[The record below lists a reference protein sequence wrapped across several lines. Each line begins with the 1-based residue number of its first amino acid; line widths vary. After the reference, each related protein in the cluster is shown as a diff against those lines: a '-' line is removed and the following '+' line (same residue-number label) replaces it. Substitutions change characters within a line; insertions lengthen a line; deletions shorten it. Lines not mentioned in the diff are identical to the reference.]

1 MAVNFFPDAGT
12 STGGGVTGDYI
23 PLTQRGSAN
32 GVATLDSS
40 AKIPQSQLPN
50 ISITD
55 TFVVDSESEMLELIA
70 QKGDIAVRTDNNKT
84 FILQSTPATS
94 LSNWVELPTP
104 TDGVFSV
111 DGKIGAVV
119 LSNDYQAKSNELSA
133 LSALSN
139 TPGFIKKISDGVY
152 AIDSSSYLTTTSASA
167 SYQPLNSGLTSI
179 GGLTIDGFLVKVGGA
194 WGMDTNS
201 YQIQDGD
208 LTAIASLSTT
218 GYLERT
224 GTNTWRTVPGPFQP
238 LDSNLTD
245 IAGLTGNGI
254 IRKTAGVWGI
264 DSANY
269 QLANNE
275 LSGFSALPDT
285 QGFVRKVGDG
295 SYTLDANTYLTTS
308 SAMSSYQPLNT
319 NLTNISGVTGT
330 SGFLKQAGGVWGL
343 DGSTYITGNQN
354 ITISGDVTGSG
365 TTAINVTLPN
375 VVTAGSSAKPTYNSK
390 GLVTGSGS
398 LVASDIPNLDWAK
411 ITSGKPITLSGY
423 GITDALTTAGAGL
436 TSTGN
441 TINVVG
447 TSGRIIANTDSI
459 DLATVGT
466 AGTYAKAT
474 TDAYGRVIG
483 GSALIASDIPNL
495 DASKITSGYF
505 LNKINI
511 ADAAFTNRGIQLSSV
526 VASSPSVRWLIYA
539 SFGTESGGNTSS
551 NLGIV
556 SYADDGTQLAI
567 PFMMNRSN
575 GVISLTSTV
584 QSTSTTTGAVTSQGG
599 AGFAG
604 ALFAQSLNGQLVL
617 NRYTT
622 ATRPVASASTLG
634 QAWLNTTTGKI
645 EYVATSS
652 TIQVI
657 TSA

>member
-40 AKIPQSQLPN
+40 AKVPQSQLPN

-55 TFVVDSESEMLELIA
+55 TFVVDSQAEMLALVA
-70 QKGDIAVRTDNNKT
+70 QTGDIAVRTDNSKT
-84 FILQSTPATS
+84 FILKSSPATS

-133 LSALSN
+133 LSALSD

-179 GGLTIDGFLVKVGGA
+179 SGLTIDGYLIKVGGD

-218 GYLERT
+218 GYLEKT

-511 ADAAFTNRGIQLSSV
+511 ADAASTNRGIQLSSV

-617 NRYTT
+617 NRFTT
-622 ATRPVASASTLG
+622 ATRPVASAGTLG